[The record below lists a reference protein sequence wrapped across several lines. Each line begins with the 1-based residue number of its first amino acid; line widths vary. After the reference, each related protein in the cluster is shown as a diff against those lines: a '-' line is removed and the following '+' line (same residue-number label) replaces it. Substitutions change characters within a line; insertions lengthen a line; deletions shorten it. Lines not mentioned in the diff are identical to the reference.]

1 MSGGIANQRAR
12 ATGAWE
18 EKEHCWIIIRGV
30 SGLFSPKLEPCCRSS
45 LEASVSVES
54 SLKVC
59 YNSMSLDTVHLLFF
73 NLSER
78 ALDSRSV
85 EQRFLLCILLFFGL
99 SNLGDEDTD
108 SCMIFFHQPLLIFFI
123 ESWLTNQCSLEIKT
137 RVLPWWSL
145 SSSGMAKSC
154 SINDTP
160 SVLMIKEGASLIFAC
175 RLHLQWLRDIILQP

>member
-1 MSGGIANQRAR
+1 LNILLSIEHLLTITSSLKDWFYFVLSLICIYDIYRNIYREKVIMSGGIANQRAR

-18 EKEHCWIIIRGV
+18 EEEHCWIIIRGV

-123 ESWLTNQCSLEIKT
+123 ESWLTNQCSLEI
-137 RVLPWWSL
+137 
-145 SSSGMAKSC
+145 
-154 SINDTP
+154 
-160 SVLMIKEGASLIFAC
+160 
-175 RLHLQWLRDIILQP
+175 